1 MNIADLY
8 HSRISNPLLNTSYP
22 LHPEDWGQ
30 YQTSGTLGFDGEED
44 VSFYIH
50 IPFCPHLCSY
60 CEYTRMLLPT
70 KELQQQYLDTLKTD
84 ILRFKA
90 EHPHLTLKGFDIG
103 GGTPTALND
112 DCFSTL
118 LHLYDE
124 ATNGQTLATDFEP
137 SIESTVG
144 MLSTTK
150 LEAIAQHGIRRV
162 SLGLQSTSAPLLHEH
177 RRREATT
184 EELALVIDHA
194 HDAGIK
200 KVNIDLMYGLQHQT
214 LESLMADLDV
224 IQHVH
229 PEQVTL
235 YELRTNMTRQKPTHT
250 ADWLFEA
257 YSLLFDRLTD
267 LGYHAQFGQN
277 TFSVSPNDQGLSS
290 YLRHR
295 MLQGG
300 CYKGFGLSAQSMSHE
315 GVAYN
320 KGKNLYNIAP
330 LLASN
335 TFEEGHTYRLPPQEL
350 CSKYIAIAGY
360 GGRFS
365 LRHASVL
372 LGRDAQ
378 EYFHSQIT
386 FCLQENLLSC
396 SKNDTLSI
404 TPKGFRHHGAVFSL
418 FYLP

>member
-1 MNIADLY
+1 MDIADLY

-22 LHPEDWGQ
+22 LHPEDWRQ
-30 YQTSGTLGFDGEED
+30 YKTSGTLSFEGEEE

-60 CEYTRMLLPT
+60 CEYTRMLLPA
-70 KELQQQYLDTLKTD
+70 KEFQQQYLDTLKTD
-84 ILRFKA
+84 ILRFKE
-90 EHPHLTLKGFDIG
+90 EHPNLTLRGFDIG

-112 DCFSTL
+112 DCFNTL
-118 LHLYDE
+118 LNLYDE
-124 ATNGQTLATDFEP
+124 AISGMALATDFEP
-137 SIESTVG
+137 SIESTISL
-144 MLSTTK
+144 LSTTK
-150 LEAIAQHGIRRV
+150 LAAIAHHGIKRV
-162 SLGLQSTSAPLLHEH
+162 SIGLQSTSAPLLHEH
-177 RRREATT
+177 RRREAST
-184 EELALVIDHA
+184 EELAQVITLA

-214 LESLMADLDV
+214 HESLLADLDV

-235 YELRTNMTRQKPTHT
+235 YELRTNMIHQNPTHT
-250 ADWLFEA
+250 IDWLFDA
-257 YSLLFDRLTD
+257 YSLLFDRLTE
-267 LGYHAQFGQN
+267 LGYNSQFGQN
-277 TFSVSPNDQGLSS
+277 TFSVIPDDQGLSS

-300 CYKGFGLSAQSMSHE
+300 SYKGFGISAQSMSHK
-315 GVAYN
+315 GLAYN
-320 KGKNLYNIAP
+320 KGKNLTHIAE

-335 TFEEGHTYRLPPQEL
+335 TFEGGHTYRLPPPEL

-365 LRHASVL
+365 LRHASEL
-372 LGRDAQ
+372 LGTDAQ
-378 EYFHSQIT
+378 EHFHSQIT
-386 FCLQENLLSC
+386 FCMQEHLLRY
-396 SKNDTLSI
+396 SKNDLLSI